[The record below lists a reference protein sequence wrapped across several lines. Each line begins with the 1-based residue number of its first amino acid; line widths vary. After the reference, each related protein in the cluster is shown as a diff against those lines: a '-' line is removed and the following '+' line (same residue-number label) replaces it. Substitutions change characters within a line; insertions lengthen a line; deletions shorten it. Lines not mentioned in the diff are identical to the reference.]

1 MTFRKIFFAALVV
14 YLPTVSAKTVEFDFS
29 TLDDEGKI
37 FGYAINDTKVYIG
50 KDAIFSSDNVTISFE
65 TKTYGDDIGQNE
77 TLGPL
82 FKKYNFNNN
91 TSICLEFGTLSGAG
105 SIVFQSTDDE
115 RITKIEFE
123 FLPQYNDAW
132 ENTLKE
138 WTCDVGRFSDD
149 DTHSEWTGASEAVK
163 LTIQPQK
170 ADEYARFTKIK
181 VTTGEII
188 YEDVSD
194 ISAAQSLDSGTD
206 VRFSCELSC
215 TAQSKDG
222 KYTLVSDGNDVMYL
236 HSAKGLSTL
245 KAGEKIGRGV
255 CGNVGEVDGV
265 LCIETES
272 KSFGSKIDAEPER
285 IYLSSLT
292 DDHLGK
298 MIKVYGGL
306 IKNDNGVTTLT
317 QGNTTIKMNNLLLE
331 STPTTVK
338 NYVEVIGDIGKS
350 EGEYIIHPASIVESI
365 FTSEGDIQAQ
375 TNAEVSVTEGKI
387 HIVGDYK
394 TTAVYSINGM
404 LIGKNKQDYDCQS
417 GIYIVE
423 VDGKAVAKASLR

>member
-1 MTFRKIFFAALVV
+1 MTFRNLFLAAMVA
-14 YLPTVSAKTVEFDFS
+14 YLPAVSAKTVEFDFS
-29 TLDDEGKI
+29 TIDDDGKI
-37 FGYAINDTKVYIG
+37 LGYAIKGNQTCIG
-50 KDAIFSSDNVTISFE
+50 EDATFSSDNVTISFE
-65 TKTYGDDIGQNE
+65 TKTYDEYGTYDA
-77 TLGPL
+77 LGPAFRNFTYNEHL
-82 FKKYNFNNN
+82 F
-91 TSICLEFGTLSGAG
+91 CLEVGTQTGTG

-123 FLPQYNDAW
+123 YYPQYHDSW
-132 ENTLKE
+132 ENSLKE
-138 WTCDVGRFSDD
+138 WTCDVGQFTDEY
-149 DTHSEWTGASEAVK
+149 THSVWTGASDAVK

-170 ADEYARFTKIK
+170 ANEYARFTKIK

-188 YEDVSD
+188 YEDVST

-222 KYTLVSDGNDVMYL
+222 KYTLVSDGNNVMYL
-236 HSAKGLSTL
+236 HSAKGLSL
-245 KAGEKIGRGV
+245 IKAGEKIGSGV
-255 CGNVGEVDGV
+255 CGTINEVDGV
-265 LCIETES
+265 LCIETEG
-272 KSFGSKIDAEPER
+272 KSFGSKIDAEPVR
-285 IYLSSLT
+285 IYLSQLT
-292 DDHLGK
+292 DDYLGK

-365 FTSEGDIQAQ
+365 FTSEEGIQAQ
-375 TNAEVSVTEGKI
+375 TNAEVTVSEGKI
-387 HIVGDYK
+387 HIMGDYK

-404 LIGKNKQDYDCQS
+404 LIGKNRQDYDCQS

-423 VDGKAVAKASLR
+423 VDGKVVAKVSLR